1 VTDHGHR
8 RAQRAGKASLGMII
22 VAAMAVIAVAAVIA
36 VVRVAGPHSGPQA
49 SPTHPVRYVGV
60 YEAKS
65 PQTYSQVNEFAKAIG
80 RKPNLVGYYSGWDE
94 PFQSGFAE
102 TAAQHGAATIVQM
115 DPTGIPLAK
124 VASGAYD
131 SYLSKFATAVAAFGH
146 PVVISFGREMNGFW
160 YTWGYHHTPPA
171 VFVAAWRHVVTLFR
185 QHGATNVK
193 WLWQVNSKS
202 PQTGP
207 VRDWWPGA
215 QYVNWVG
222 VSGYYVVPTDTF
234 SYLFNPVVADVRQ
247 FTHDPVLIAETGVRP
262 SSGQQRGIR
271 DLFSGLRSQGYLG
284 LAWFDEDTP
293 GGPYKGGH
301 WRIDSDPPALRMF
314 RDGLAGRN

>member
-1 VTDHGHR
+1 
-8 RAQRAGKASLGMII
+8 
-22 VAAMAVIAVAAVIA
+22 
-36 VVRVAGPHSGPQA
+36 
-49 SPTHPVRYVGV
+49 
-60 YEAKS
+60 
-65 PQTYSQVNEFAKAIG
+65 
-80 RKPNLVGYYSGWDE
+80 
-94 PFQSGFAE
+94 
-102 TAAQHGAATIVQM
+102 M

>member
-1 VTDHGHR
+1 
-8 RAQRAGKASLGMII
+8 M
-22 VAAMAVIAVAAVIA
+22 
-36 VVRVAGPHSGPQA
+36 
-49 SPTHPVRYVGV
+49 
-60 YEAKS
+60 
-65 PQTYSQVNEFAKAIG
+65 NEFAKAIG
-80 RKPNLVGYYSGWDE
+80 RKPNLVGYYSGWNE

-102 TAAQHGAATIVQM
+102 TAAQHGAATIVQI
-115 DPTGIPLAK
+115 DPAGIPLAK

-131 SYLSKFATAVAAFGH
+131 SYLARFATAVAAFGH

-160 YTWGYHHTPPA
+160 YSWGYHHTPPA
-171 VFVAAWRHVVTLFR
+171 VFVAAWRHIVTLFR

-234 SYLFNPVVADVRQ
+234 SYIFNPVVADVRQ

-284 LAWFDEDTP
+284 LAWFDENTP
-293 GGPYKGGH
+293 GAPIREATGVSTPTLRRSGCSATA
-301 WRIDSDPPALRMF
+301 WRGATEPVGWLLPARRGTF
-314 RDGLAGRN
+314 PRERPERPREKSKSPAASGIEQ

>member
-1 VTDHGHR
+1 MTQHGHR
-8 RAQRAGKASLGMII
+8 RAQRDGKASLGMII
-22 VAAMAVIAVAAVIA
+22 VAAVAVIAIAAVIA
-36 VVRVAGPHSGPQA
+36 VVRLSGSHSHPQA
-49 SPTHPVRYVGV
+49 SRPVPVRYVGV
-60 YEAKS
+60 YEPNAPHS
-65 PQTYSQVNEFAKAIG
+65 YSKVDGFAKAIG

-94 PFQSGFAE
+94 PFETAFAE
-102 TAAQHGAATIVQM
+102 MAAQHGAVTIVQM
-115 DPTGIPLAK
+115 DPTGIPLGK
-124 VASGAYD
+124 IASGAYD
-131 SYLSKFATAVAAFGH
+131 SYLTRFANAVAAFRR
-146 PVVISFGREMNGFW
+146 PIVISFGREMNGFW
-160 YTWGYHHTPPA
+160 YTWGYHHTPAA

-193 WLWQVNSKS
+193 WLWQVNSAS

-215 QYVNWVG
+215 RYVNWVG

-234 SYLFNPVVADVRQ
+234 SYIFKPVVAAVRQ

-262 SSGQQRGIR
+262 SSGQLRGIR

-284 LAWFDEDTP
+284 LAWFDENTP

-301 WRIDSDPPALRMF
+301 WRLESSPVALRTF
-314 RDGLAGRN
+314 RDGLEGRN